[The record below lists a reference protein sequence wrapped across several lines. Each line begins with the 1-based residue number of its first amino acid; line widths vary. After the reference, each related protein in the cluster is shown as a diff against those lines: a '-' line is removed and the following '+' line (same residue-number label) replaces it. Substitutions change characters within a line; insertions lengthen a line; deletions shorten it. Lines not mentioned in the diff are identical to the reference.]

1 MEYKNKVDGIKE
13 LLVSGGS
20 SQLIAITL
28 NMKRHEF
35 YNIVKREGIQ
45 YDKHY
50 KGKQTGAVDT
60 KPRQRRKK
68 NIVKEGGCVQT
79 TADEPTIRL
88 YQPSEA
94 EEFIKKQNELLEKQ
108 LSNLRYTHIK
118 TTYE

>member
-1 MEYKNKVDGIKE
+1 
-13 LLVSGGS
+13 
-20 SQLIAITL
+20 
-28 NMKRHEF
+28 MKRHEF
-35 YNIVKREGIQ
+35 YNIVRREGIH

-50 KGKQTGAVDT
+50 RGKQIGAIDT
-60 KPRQRRKK
+60 KPRHRRKRN
-68 NIVKEGGCVQT
+68 NIKAGGYVQT
-79 TADEPTIRL
+79 TTDEPTIRL